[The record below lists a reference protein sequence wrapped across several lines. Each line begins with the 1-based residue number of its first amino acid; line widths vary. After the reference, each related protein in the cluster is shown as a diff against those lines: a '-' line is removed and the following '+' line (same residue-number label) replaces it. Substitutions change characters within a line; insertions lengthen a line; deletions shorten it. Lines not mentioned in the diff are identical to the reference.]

1 MEKSKTIKNLLS
13 NFYNIEDNT
22 NHVLLE
28 IKEIKKQLI
37 EIEKN
42 DEYFKTYNNIEN
54 YNNVFNNEE
63 IIKIL
68 TKELNYLIT
77 RFIENTS
84 SDYEVIKN
92 KSIKKVKI

>member
-13 NFYNIEDNT
+13 NFYNIEDNI

-42 DEYFKTYNNIEN
+42 DEYFKTYNNVK
-54 YNNVFNNEE
+54 NNDEVLV
-63 IIKIL
+63 IL
-68 TKELNYLIT
+68 NKELNYLIT
-77 RFIENTS
+77 RFIESTS

>member
-13 NFYNIEDNT
+13 NFYNIEDNI

-28 IKEIKKQLI
+28 INKIKKQLI

-42 DEYFKTYNNIEN
+42 DEYFKTYNNVK
-54 YNNVFNNEE
+54 NNDEVLV
-63 IIKIL
+63 IL
-68 TKELNYLIT
+68 NKELNYLIT
-77 RFIENTS
+77 RFIESTS